1 MSASLSTELIANA
14 PRLATALSQTVIL
27 SIAASALGTLL
38 GVPLGIAMYK
48 GRLPLRLLLAI
59 YVDLV
64 RGTPVLVLI
73 LASYYI
79 IPLIGPNLSASLA
92 GVIALGLFCSAQIAE
107 ITRGSLLAV
116 DRGQT
121 EAALS
126 IGLRFHQILYYVLA
140 PQALRIGLPA
150 WVNTLIETVKGSS
163 LLLII
168 GATELMLA
176 TQQII
181 ARTHMSIQFF
191 AVAGLL
197 YFIVDYALERLGKRI
212 EKRLALER

>member
-1 MSASLSTELIANA
+1 MSAGFVAELVANA
-14 PRLATALSQTVIL
+14 PRLGMALSQTVLL
-27 SIAASALGTLL
+27 SIGASVLGTLL
-38 GVPLGIAMYK
+38 GIPLGIAMYK
-48 GRLPLRLLLAI
+48 GRLPLRLLLAV

-92 GVIALGLFCSAQIAE
+92 GVIALGLFSSAQIAE
-107 ITRGSLLAV
+107 ITRGSLVSV

-126 IGLRFHQILYYVLA
+126 IGLRFHQILYYILA

-150 WVNTLIETVKGSS
+150 WVNILVETVKGSA

-168 GATELMLA
+168 GAAELMLT

-181 ARTHMSIQFF
+181 ARTHI
-191 AVAGLL
+191 
-197 YFIVDYALERLGKRI
+197 
-212 EKRLALER
+212 